1 MSNTTKNKMM
11 NIGDR
16 LINAFN
22 TILHGPD
29 EAYRRL
35 VNQRKARRGM
45 RNMYQAYAITE
56 HSELNMPVL
65 AEKILLDLGN
75 DIAGRPLQVTLN
87 LSHQGGNH
95 KQIELYNYPQNYGDI
110 SDIICLEGSE
120 FGSNFIYLTVRYNED
135 QRHDYG
141 EQTTTFPE
149 GWNDDTPD
157 FILSESHK
165 KELSILHSQSWN
177 GATQSS
183 TYKYGWNRSR
193 QSFAQAVQAAD
204 WSKVLDLLS
213 KGENPNDWQL
223 SGASRNTAMHSAAEA
238 AAPREVIQAMLDMGA
253 WRNIVNAGGERPL
266 DIARLYGHSHLFDL
280 LEPVLL
286 LPYSSAEMQAIQ
298 THLHQIMSKPSF
310 IEIYQLR
317 LPELGPLLEVAA
329 LKMHFRVPGYY
340 GGYRFWLDPTR
351 DQATLV
357 VESRSSMANGPVP
370 RWEIT
375 CTGAERVESVDSQ

>member
-1 MSNTTKNKMM
+1 MTNPTKNKMM
-11 NIGDR
+11 SFGDR

-22 TILHGPD
+22 TMLHGPD

-45 RNMYQAYAITE
+45 KNLYQAYAISE

-65 AEKILLDLGN
+65 AEEILLDLGN

-95 KQIELYNYPQNYGDI
+95 KQIKLYNYPQNYRDL
-110 SDIICLEGSE
+110 SDIICLEGGD

-135 QRHDYG
+135 QRPDYG
-141 EQTTTFPE
+141 EQTTSSPE

-165 KELSILHSQSWN
+165 KELSILHSQSWD
-177 GATQSS
+177 GVTQSS
-183 TYKYGWNRSR
+183 TLKYGWNRSR

-266 DIARLYGHSHLFDL
+266 DIARRYGHSHLFDL

-298 THLHQIMSKPSF
+298 THLHQIMSGPSY
-310 IEIYQLR
+310 IEKHQLR

-329 LKMHFRVPGYY
+329 LKMHFRVPEYY
-340 GGYRFWLDPTR
+340 GGYRYWLDSTR
-351 DQATLV
+351 DQATLI
-357 VESRSSMANGPVP
+357 VESHSRMTSSPAP

-375 CTGAERVESVDSQ
+375 SAGAERVESVNSQ